1 MRNSVIFVG
10 LGVALAAG
18 TSVARA
24 QTVET
29 IVTPAAGPA
38 VVAQAPVAVPP
49 SGVLLPP
56 ASTVAVTAPVETVE
70 TVRTVTTTE
79 PRRVHRRAVHPR
91 TVDRVTTVTRTT
103 TVRPGVVAAAPA
115 YDELMR
121 GPRLYDVVTPAPAA
135 APAVQPASRP
145 CRSLGRRRRSRRRW
159 RCRPIGISTN
169 PIAFWSST
177 PTPTLPCRRSRVDTA
192 GHPPS
197 VMRRRLCRP
206 PPGRR
211 MTVIVRGR
219 RKMKHHLARPQ
230 FAIVFTAVAPLS
242 LPRASALPPRNPASR
257 KW

>member
-135 APAVQPASRP
+135 APAVQPASRRAGRWGDDGDRGADGDAGLSVYLP
-145 CRSLGRRRRSRRRW
+145 TRSHSGRRPLHQHCRAGDPALMPPAIHPRS
-159 RCRPIGISTN
+159 CAVACVG
-169 PIAFWSST
+169 
-177 PTPTLPCRRSRVDTA
+177 
-192 GHPPS
+192 
-197 VMRRRLCRP
+197 
-206 PPGRR
+206 
-211 MTVIVRGR
+211 
-219 RKMKHHLARPQ
+219 HHLDDA
-230 FAIVFTAVAPLS
+230 
-242 LPRASALPPRNPASR
+242 
-257 KW
+257 

>member
-10 LGVALAAG
+10 LGVALATG

-38 VVAQAPVAVPP
+38 LVAQAPVAVPP

-91 TVDRVTTVTRTT
+91 TVDRVTTITRTT

-121 GPRLYDVVTPAPAA
+121 GPRLYDVVTPAPAV
-135 APAVQPASRP
+135 APAVAAAPVVAAPMAMPTYRYVYQPDRILVVDP
-145 CRSLGRRRRSRRRW
+145 Y
-159 RCRPIGISTN
+159 TN
-169 PIAFWSST
+169 IA
-177 PTPTLPCRRSRVDTA
+177 V
-192 GHPPS
+192 
-197 VMRRRLCRP
+197 
-206 PPGRR
+206 
-211 MTVIVRGR
+211 
-219 RKMKHHLARPQ
+219 Q
-230 FAIVFTAVAPLS
+230 AI
-242 LPRASALPPRNPASR
+242 PR
-257 KW
+257 

>member
-18 TSVARA
+18 MSIARA

-38 VVAQAPVAVPP
+38 VVAQAP

-103 TVRPGVVAAAPA
+103 TMRPGVVAAAPA
-115 YDELMR
+115 YDELMH
-121 GPRLYDVVTPAPAA
+121 GPRLYDVVTPAPMAMPA
-135 APAVQPASRP
+135 YRYIYQPDSILVVDPQTNIAVQ
-145 CRSLGRRRRSRRRW
+145 
-159 RCRPIGISTN
+159 
-169 PIAFWSST
+169 
-177 PTPTLPCRRSRVDTA
+177 
-192 GHPPS
+192 
-197 VMRRRLCRP
+197 
-206 PPGRR
+206 
-211 MTVIVRGR
+211 
-219 RKMKHHLARPQ
+219 
-230 FAIVFTAVAPLS
+230 AI
-242 LPRASALPPRNPASR
+242 PR
-257 KW
+257 

>member
-18 TSVARA
+18 ASAARA

-70 TVRTVTTTE
+70 TVRTVTTTQ

-103 TVRPGVVAAAPA
+103 TVRPGVVAGAPA

-121 GPRLYDVVTPAPAA
+121 GPRLYDVVTPAPAVA
-135 APAVQPASRP
+135 AR
-145 CRSLGRRRRSRRRW
+145 
-159 RCRPIGISTN
+159 
-169 PIAFWSST
+169 
-177 PTPTLPCRRSRVDTA
+177 A
-192 GHPPS
+192 GHP
-197 VMRRRLCRP
+197 
-206 PPGRR
+206 GRR
-211 MTVIVRGR
+211 GNGGRGAGGDADLSVYLPAGSHPGGRSLYQHCRAGDPALRPAVI
-219 RKMKHHLARPQ
+219 HPQ
-230 FAIVFTAVAPLS
+230 SCADACL
-242 LPRASALPPRNPASR
+242 R
-257 KW
+257 

>member
-18 TSVARA
+18 MSIARA
-24 QTVET
+24 QTAET

-103 TVRPGVVAAAPA
+103 TMRPGVVAAAPA
-115 YDELMR
+115 YDELTH
-121 GPRLYDVVTPAPAA
+121 GPRLYDVATPAPVVGAA
-135 APAVQPASRP
+135 TAIATPMAMRAYRYVYQPDRI
-145 CRSLGRRRRSRRRW
+145 LVVD
-159 RCRPIGISTN
+159 PI
-169 PIAFWSST
+169 
-177 PTPTLPCRRSRVDTA
+177 PTLPCRRSRVDA
-192 GHPPS
+192 GGHPS
-197 VMRRRLCRP
+197 ALMRRRSYPLSA
-206 PPGRR
+206 GRR
-211 MTVIVRGR
+211 MTRLFEGEE
-219 RKMKHHLARPQ
+219 
-230 FAIVFTAVAPLS
+230 T
-242 LPRASALPPRNPASR
+242 
-257 KW
+257 

>member
-18 TSVARA
+18 MSIARA

-70 TVRTVTTTE
+70 TVHTVTTTE

-135 APAVQPASRP
+135 APAVQPAIP
-145 CRSLGRRRRSRRRW
+145 AAPVVGA
-159 RCRPIGISTN
+159 T
-169 PIAFWSST
+169 
-177 PTPTLPCRRSRVDTA
+177 
-192 GHPPS
+192 
-197 VMRRRLCRP
+197 M
-206 PPGRR
+206 
-211 MTVIVRGR
+211 
-219 RKMKHHLARPQ
+219 
-230 FAIVFTAVAPLS
+230 AVAAPMAMPAYRYIYQPDRILVVDPYTNIAVRAI
-242 LPRASALPPRNPASR
+242 PR
-257 KW
+257 

>member
-1 MRNSVIFVG
+1 MRNSVVFVG

-29 IVTPAAGPA
+29 RAQTVETIVTPAAGPA
-38 VVAQAPVAVPP
+38 VVAQAPMPVPP
-49 SGVLLPP
+49 SGILLPP

-135 APAVQPASRP
+135 APVVQPAVP
-145 CRSLGRRRRSRRRW
+145 VVGA
-159 RCRPIGISTN
+159 T
-169 PIAFWSST
+169 
-177 PTPTLPCRRSRVDTA
+177 
-192 GHPPS
+192 
-197 VMRRRLCRP
+197 
-206 PPGRR
+206 
-211 MTVIVRGR
+211 
-219 RKMKHHLARPQ
+219 
-230 FAIVFTAVAPLS
+230 TAVAAPMAMPAYRYIYQPDRILVVDPYTNIAVQAI
-242 LPRASALPPRNPASR
+242 PR
-257 KW
+257 

>member
-18 TSVARA
+18 MSIARA

-103 TVRPGVVAAAPA
+103 TMRPGVVAAAPA
-115 YDELMR
+115 YDELMH
-121 GPRLYDVVTPAPAA
+121 GPRLYDVVTPAPMAM
-135 APAVQPASRP
+135 PAYRYIYQPDRILVVDP
-145 CRSLGRRRRSRRRW
+145 Q
-159 RCRPIGISTN
+159 TD
-169 PIAFWSST
+169 IAV
-177 PTPTLPCRRSRVDTA
+177 RRSRVDA
-192 GHPPS
+192 GGHPS
-197 VMRRRLCRP
+197 VLMRRRSYPLSA
-206 PPGRR
+206 GLR
-211 MTVIVRGR
+211 MT
-219 RKMKHHLARPQ
+219 
-230 FAIVFTAVAPLS
+230 
-242 LPRASALPPRNPASR
+242 
-257 KW
+257 

>member
-38 VVAQAPVAVPP
+38 VVAQAPVAPP

-56 ASTVAVTAPVETVE
+56 ASTVAVTGPVETVE

-121 GPRLYDVVTPAPAA
+121 GPRLYD
-135 APAVQPASRP
+135 
-145 CRSLGRRRRSRRRW
+145 GRRACGSAGYPGCAGRW
-159 RCRPIGISTN
+159 RDDGDRGADGDAGLSVYL
-169 PIAFWSST
+169 
-177 PTPTLPCRRSRVDTA
+177 PTRS
-192 GHPPS
+192 HS
-197 VMRRRLCRP
+197 
-206 PPGRR
+206 GRR
-211 MTVIVRGR
+211 PLHQHCRAGDPALMPVAIHPRSCAVTCVG
-219 RKMKHHLARPQ
+219 HHLDGA
-230 FAIVFTAVAPLS
+230 
-242 LPRASALPPRNPASR
+242 
-257 KW
+257 